1 MWGRVLPICICM
13 RFLMCE
19 VLSLWGS
26 PGSSEMISF
35 ISWLVVY
42 IWGARK
48 SVGILVVSM
57 KTFTLSR
64 CFKKK
69 KNVSFF
75 HLPLCLILL
84 ETLISLKDRYLPSQ
98 LLRWRRA
105 FENLTSFHSLYI
117 ILFPVLYFLSHHLLR
132 CLKLLSL
139 SQVPGIVLVCSLLAL
154 PL

>member
-1 MWGRVLPICICM
+1 
-13 RFLMCE
+13 MCE

-69 KNVSFF
+69 KCFF
-75 HLPLCLILL
+75 LPPATLL
-84 ETLISLKDRYLPSQ
+84 DFTGDFNFSK
-98 LLRWRRA
+98 
-105 FENLTSFHSLYI
+105 
-117 ILFPVLYFLSHHLLR
+117 
-132 CLKLLSL
+132 
-139 SQVPGIVLVCSLLAL
+139 G
-154 PL
+154 